1 MKKICGNFC
10 LQIFRA
16 EYLESKELEIWEEKC
31 ILSQENMQ
39 FFFWIN
45 ISDYGFSQNQDGKT
59 NQLPIRAYQD
69 AIKNFCENRNLS
81 VRNDESTF
89 WGRFFNK
96 KIRQERKIFKTAYQ
110 IFGDQDIRYIETA
123 KIG

>member
-39 FFFWIN
+39 FFF
-45 ISDYGFSQNQDGKT
+45 
-59 NQLPIRAYQD
+59 
-69 AIKNFCENRNLS
+69 
-81 VRNDESTF
+81 
-89 WGRFFNK
+89 
-96 KIRQERKIFKTAYQ
+96 
-110 IFGDQDIRYIETA
+110 
-123 KIG
+123 